1 MSKVCIF
8 LADGFEEIEG
18 LTVVDMLR
26 RADIEIS
33 MVSVTGSLNI
43 RGAHDICLLA
53 DVLFE
58 DADFSDTE
66 MFILP
71 GGMPGTLTLKAHKPL
86 GELLMSAFKSNKYV
100 AAICAA
106 PIVLGGLGI
115 LQDKKATCYPAA
127 DLEAQLTGAEH
138 LPVPVVTDGKVIT
151 SRGMGTAIEFAA
163 VLIEKLKGQE
173 TADALLQSIVYRVG

>member
-1 MSKVCIF
+1 
-8 LADGFEEIEG
+8 
-18 LTVVDMLR
+18 MLICCAA
-26 RADIEIS
+26 ADIEIS
-33 MVSVTGSLNI
+33 MGSVTGSLNI

-115 LQDKKATCYPAA
+115 LQGKKATCYPAA
-127 DLEAQLTGAEH
+127 DLEAQLTGAGA
-138 LPVPVVTDGKVIT
+138 PAG
-151 SRGMGTAIEFAA
+151 SCCYRR
-163 VLIEKLKGQE
+163 
-173 TADALLQSIVYRVG
+173 QSHHKPRHGHSHRICCCTHRKA

>member
-1 MSKVCIF
+1 
-8 LADGFEEIEG
+8 
-18 LTVVDMLR
+18 
-26 RADIEIS
+26 
-33 MVSVTGSLNI
+33 
-43 RGAHDICLLA
+43 
-53 DVLFE
+53 
-58 DADFSDTE
+58 
-66 MFILP
+66 
-71 GGMPGTLTLKAHKPL
+71 MPGTLTLKAHKPL

-115 LQDKKATCYPAA
+115 LQGKKATCYPAA